1 VRRRQVRIQLASTLQ
16 GIVSQQLLLPTMDGE
31 GRVLVCEVLVPT
43 PAVRNLIRES
53 KTHQLATVMQTGRQH
68 GMVTIDESLA
78 VKYRQEL
85 INYDMALGQA
95 LDPVLLRHLIAP
107 ADRGV

>member
-1 VRRRQVRIQLASTLQ
+1 MRIQLASTLQ

-31 GRVLVCEVLVPT
+31 RRVLVPT

-53 KTHQLATVMQTGRQH
+53 KTHQLATVIQTGRQH

-78 VKYRQEL
+78 DKYRQGL
-85 INYDMALGQA
+85 ISYDMALGQA
-95 LDPVLLRHLIAP
+95 LDPVLLRHLIGP